1 MPVDPSLITDT
12 LSRWQSPQF
21 AFPDP
26 LAQYAKV
33 QALKNGIL
41 QQQSDALD
49 IQQKQQQIAG
59 QKALDDAMTNAYT
72 RNADGTLELNVDA
85 VTNGLTQKGF
95 GHLVPGVLKNAA
107 DMQESAA
114 KAKTAVL
121 AAKNATNDYTA
132 SALATIHDSGYDP
145 HVAIGA
151 LAHAVDNGIVPAQQA
166 AALTAQIQ
174 QNPTPDGVKQVLAPI
189 FAASPGFQE
198 RITKAQTAQAA
209 ADRAKAAGTEA
220 DVATAKEQTARDQQ
234 FLNSVAG
241 VQSQQELD
249 QLRGQAAAQKVSP
262 SAVARTPAA
271 YSPDAMQALGRSLM
285 TAEQR
290 TQADQAALNERN
302 TEADRKVT
310 QAQNARR
317 IAIEGQ
323 NAGINAQ
330 KFAME
335 YGGDAVK
342 GWAKQIADN
351 PDTANQVP
359 PALRTAVMQR
369 FTSDTGLPYPK
380 PLQGTAVDTERASRN
395 ALDAVQQIKDALAD
409 PEIQSRVGPILGRL
423 GNAEQGV
430 GTAVGLS
437 PAAEAKAQQLR
448 TNMRYLVFQEGKALM
463 GGRIPQNL
471 MQQLEQSS
479 PSVKMDAGTLNGA
492 LAGVTDAAN
501 RNLDQTFKQRFGD
514 TAARPGSAANPRAPA
529 ALPNGGGK
537 PIDKATAQQFYK
549 AAGGDPKKA
558 RALAQQNNWAV
569 PAQ

>member
-1 MPVDPSLITDT
+1 MPIDPSLITDT

-21 AFPDP
+21 TMPDP
-26 LAQYAKV
+26 LAQFAKL
-33 QALKNGIL
+33 QALKNGMM

-49 IQQKQQQIAG
+49 LQQKQQQIAG
-59 QKALDDAMTNAYT
+59 QKALDDAITNAYT
-72 RNADGTLELNVDA
+72 RSPDGSLELNTDA
-85 VTNGLTQKGF
+85 VTNGLAQKGF
-95 GHLVPGVLKNAA
+95 GHLVPGVLKNFT
-107 DMQESAA
+107 DMKESAA
-114 KAKTAVL
+114 KAQSADI
-121 AAKNATNDYTA
+121 AAKNAKNDYVA
-132 SALATIHDSGYDP
+132 NGLATIHDSNYDP
-145 HVAIGA
+145 HVAIGV
-151 LAHAVDNGIVPAQQA
+151 LAHAVDTGIVPAQQA

-174 QNPTPDGVKQVLAPI
+174 QNPTADGVKQILAPI

-198 RITKAQTAQAA
+198 RIDKAKTAQAA
-209 ADRAKAAGTEA
+209 VDSASARQTTAATGADRLSDERIERALNAAAG
-220 DVATAKEQTARDQQ
+220 ATNQDELNAARNQVLKLGASPAQVNAIPMQ
-234 FLNSVAG
+234 FSTDAI
-241 VQSQQELD
+241 
-249 QLRGQAAAQKVSP
+249 
-262 SAVARTPAA
+262 AA
-271 YSPDAMQALGRSLM
+271 YRKSRLTPEQA
-285 TAEQR
+285 T
-290 TQADQAALNERN
+290 TADQAALNARN

-335 YGGDAVK
+335 FGGDAVK

-369 FTSDTGLPYPK
+369 FTADTGLPYPK
-380 PLQGTAVDTERASRN
+380 PLAGTAVDTERASRN

-423 GNAEQGV
+423 GNAEQ
-430 GTAVGLS
+430 TAGAAIGLS

-514 TAARPGSAANPRAPA
+514 TAARPASAAIANAPA
-529 ALPNGGGK
+529 HVKAAAAAPANAVIPLPNGKYVKKTG
-537 PIDKATAQQFYK
+537 PNSFVPTDKDGNPLQ
-549 AAGGDPKKA
+549 
-558 RALAQQNNWAV
+558 
-569 PAQ
+569 

>member
-1 MPVDPSLITDT
+1 MPIDPSLITDT
-12 LSRWQSPQF
+12 LSRWQSPQPF

-26 LAQYAKV
+26 LAQFAKI

-41 QQQSDALD
+41 QQQSDAIDL
-49 IQQKQQQIAG
+49 QQKQQQLAG
-59 QKALDDAMTNAYT
+59 QKALDDAITNAYT
-72 RNADGTLELNVDA
+72 RNADGSLDLNADA
-85 VTNGLTQKGF
+85 VTNGLAQKGF
-95 GHLVPGVLKNAA
+95 GHLVPGVLKNFT
-107 DMQESAA
+107 DMKELAA
-114 KAKTAVL
+114 KAQSAQL

-151 LAHAVDNGIVPAQQA
+151 LAHAVDSGIVPAQQA

-174 QNPTPDGVKQVLAPI
+174 QNPTADGVEQVLAPI

-198 RITKAQTAQAA
+198 RIDKAKTAQAA
-209 ADRAKAAGTEA
+209 VDSATARQTTAATGADKLGDERIERALNAAAGATNQDELNAARNQALKLGASPAQVNAIPMQFSA
-220 DVATAKEQTARDQQ
+220 DAMT
-234 FLNSVAG
+234 
-241 VQSQQELD
+241 
-249 QLRGQAAAQKVSP
+249 
-262 SAVARTPAA
+262 A
-271 YSPDAMQALGRSLM
+271 YSRSRLNP
-285 TAEQR
+285 EQR
-290 TQADQAALNERN
+290 TTADQAALNARN

-323 NAGINAQ
+323 NAGVNAQ

-335 YGGDAVK
+335 FGGDAVK

-369 FTSDTGLPYPK
+369 FTADTGLPYPK
-380 PLQGTAVDTERASRN
+380 PLAGTAVDIERASRN

-423 GNAEQGV
+423 GNAEQ
-430 GTAVGLS
+430 TAGGAIGLS

-514 TAARPGSAANPRAPA
+514 TVARPGSAAIAATPEHVKAAAAAPA
-529 ALPNGGGK
+529 NAVIPLPNGKYVRKTG
-537 PIDKATAQQFYK
+537 PNSFIPTDKNGTPLQ
-549 AAGGDPKKA
+549 
-558 RALAQQNNWAV
+558 
-569 PAQ
+569 